1 MKTWIWTFIVF
12 VAAVALALVLREH
25 SGNVLIIAPP
35 WHISFSITFA
45 VIGLVVAFILFHVL
59 LRSLSWL
66 TGTPERFKL
75 WRHRR
80 AERRDQEL
88 LQNGWISI
96 LEGRYAQAE
105 KELSKLR
112 ANTRSTSSK
121 VVAGL
126 ASAQAS
132 QYLGEYQHRDE
143 TLKAVEQVI
152 GKDARLRL
160 AYATAAAEMYLDQG
174 QAQQAIDILQPVQDA
189 SSRHFHATRLL
200 LKAYRQRDDYERVY
214 ELTRLLLRRSAID
227 KESALDYIEYS
238 AARRLQVADVNQFKA
253 VWSDLRTEE
262 KQLTQVAAV
271 AAKQLAQQQKYD
283 EAGRVLEAAIEHSMA
298 PELLNLYATCP
309 AEYYSRRLAKAE
321 EWLQKHPN
329 NAALLASIGRLCIIG
344 QLWGQAE
351 HYLKRS
357 MKIRNDL
364 RTHAI
369 LAQLYDV
376 LGRQDEAIY
385 HWRIAALTA
394 GTLPIMSP
402 KRLLPAADLELDPT
416 LVDGHLI
423 DEPEF
428 VDNSLP
434 VAASAVDASV
444 FGHAES
450 ELDQKPQAKQ
460 QSSTGNDEH
469 IEPYFDS
476 APIPG
481 VDVTMTSDGAPRSK
495 N

>member
-12 VAAVALALVLREH
+12 VAAVALALVLRDH
-25 SGNVLIIAPP
+25 SGNVLIVAPP
-35 WHISFSITFA
+35 WHLSFSITFG
-45 VIGLVVAFILFHVL
+45 VIALFVVFFAFYAL
-59 LRSLSWL
+59 LRFISWL
-66 TGTPERFKL
+66 TGSPERFRV
-75 WRHRR
+75 WRRRR

-96 LEGRYAQAE
+96 LEGRYVQAE

-112 ANTRSTSSK
+112 AKTRSTNSK

-143 TLKAVEQVI
+143 ALKAVEHVVEN
-152 GKDARLRL
+152 DARLRL

-200 LKAYRQRDDYERVY
+200 LKAYKQREDYERVY

-227 KESALDYIEYS
+227 KQSALDYIEYA
-238 AARRLQVADVNQFKA
+238 AARRLQKADADQFK
-253 VWSDLRTEE
+253 VIWNDLRTEE
-262 KQLTQVAAV
+262 KQLPQVALV
-271 AAKQLAQQQKYD
+271 AAKQFAAQEKHE
-283 EAGRVLEAAIEHSMA
+283 EASRVLEAAIQQDMD

-309 AEYYSRRLAKAE
+309 PELYSRRLAKAE
-321 EWLQKHPN
+321 EWLQKYPN
-329 NAALLASIGRLCIIG
+329 DAALLAAIGRLCIAG
-344 QLWGQAE
+344 ELWGQAE

-357 MKIRNDL
+357 MKARNDL
-364 RTHAI
+364 RTHALI
-369 LAQLYDV
+369 AQLYDV
-376 LGRQDEAIY
+376 LGRQDEAIH
-385 HWRIAALTA
+385 HWRIAAIAA
-394 GTLPIMSP
+394 GTLPIRAP
-402 KRLLPAADLELDPT
+402 KRLLPAADLDLDPT
-416 LVDGHLI
+416 LVDGHLP

-428 VDNSLP
+428 VDNNLP

-444 FGHAES
+444 FAHTEVEPDLS
-450 ELDQKPQAKQ
+450 SQARQ
-460 QSSTGNDEH
+460 HSSTIDEA
-469 IEPYFDS
+469 IVEPYFDS

-481 VDVTMTSDGAPRSK
+481 VDVTMTSDGAKRSK

>member
-12 VAAVALALVLREH
+12 VAAVALALVLRDH
-25 SGNVLIIAPP
+25 SGNVLIVAPP
-35 WHISFSITFA
+35 WHVSFSITFG
-45 VIGLVVAFILFHVL
+45 VIALFVAFFVFYAL
-59 LRSLSWL
+59 LRLLSWL
-66 TGTPERFKL
+66 TGGPERFKL
-75 WRHRR
+75 WRRRR

-112 ANTRSTSSK
+112 AKTRSTSSK

-143 TLKAVEQVI
+143 TLKAVEHAI
-152 GKDARLRL
+152 GNDARLRL

-200 LKAYRQRDDYERVY
+200 LKAYRQREDHERVY

-227 KESALDYIEYS
+227 KQSALDYIEYA
-238 AARRLQVADVNQFKA
+238 AARRLQQADVDQFKS
-253 VWSDLRTEE
+253 VWGDLRTEE
-262 KQLTQVAAV
+262 KQLTQVAAI
-271 AAKQLAQQQKYD
+271 AAKQFAAQEKYE
-283 EAGRVLEAAIEHSMA
+283 EASRILEAAIQQEMD

-309 AEYYSRRLAKAE
+309 PELYNRRLAKAE
-321 EWLQKHPN
+321 EWLQKYPN
-329 NAALLASIGRLCIIG
+329 DAALLAALGRLCITG
-344 QLWGQAE
+344 ALWGQAE

-357 MKIRNDL
+357 MKVRNDL
-364 RTHAI
+364 RTHALI
-369 LAQLYDV
+369 AQLYDA
-376 LGRQDEAIY
+376 LGRQEEAIY

-394 GTLPIMSP
+394 GTLPIRAP
-402 KRLLPAADLELDPT
+402 KRLLPAAELELDPT

-444 FGHAES
+444 FDHTDFEYDETA
-450 ELDQKPQAKQ
+450 QAKQ
-460 QSSTGNDEH
+460 QPSTIDDEH